1 MGTLPRY
8 YSLPLPVRKDLRRNR
23 ASDVVTRPDRW
34 QGNQAFTGAASRRES
49 RRGELSAAVNIP
61 PSALAPSGAPHGHEQ
76 QSLEGKNEVSGPHS
90 RGARPVISKQSAP
103 QLFPLQLQSIRHL
116 TNNNSIL
123 PNTLV
128 HLLLLPPP
136 LLINFLLVRPPYSP
150 ATSNYHSS
158 HPLSIRHTNT
168 IMPADAVRSLSAT
181 EDVER
186 IEAPVTWKAYM
197 MCAFAS
203 FGGIFFGYDS
213 GYINGVTGSERFI
226 ELIEGPPPPGTDPA
240 DWALSGSHLS
250 LITSILSAGTFF
262 GAIIAGDV
270 ADIIGRKWTIIAG
283 CLIYIVGVILQVA
296 TNGLGLIVA
305 GRLIAGL
312 GVGFESAIVILY
324 MSEICPK
331 KVRGALVAGY
341 QFCITIGLL
350 LAACVNYGVKE
361 YQNSAEY
368 RVPIGLQFIF
378 GLVLGVGLFLLPD
391 SPRYYVKRGRVE
403 KARKALSSVRGQPQ
417 DSEYVEAELAEIIA
431 NEEYER
437 SLIPAGSW
445 INGWMNCF
453 RGSVFKSNSNLR
465 KTILGTSLQ
474 MMQQWT
480 GVNFIFYYSTPFLSA
495 TGAIDN
501 VFLISLI
508 FTLVNVC
515 STPISFW
522 TVEWLGRRPLLIWGA
537 FGMLI
542 CQFLVAIIG
551 VTVGFNHTY
560 ENAAGETIANNIPAV
575 NAQIAFIAIF
585 IFFFAST
592 WGPGAWIVI
601 GEIFPLPIRSR
612 GVGLSTA
619 SNWLWNTI
627 IAVITPYMVSS
638 DEGDLKS
645 NVFWIW
651 GGLCTC
657 AFVYSYFLVPETKG
671 LSLEQVDKM
680 MEETTPRTSAKW
692 RPTTTYASQMGMK
705 GEKLEAN
712 VTEDVERKGS
722 IF

>member
-1 MGTLPRY
+1 
-8 YSLPLPVRKDLRRNR
+8 
-23 ASDVVTRPDRW
+23 
-34 QGNQAFTGAASRRES
+34 
-49 RRGELSAAVNIP
+49 
-61 PSALAPSGAPHGHEQ
+61 
-76 QSLEGKNEVSGPHS
+76 
-90 RGARPVISKQSAP
+90 
-103 QLFPLQLQSIRHL
+103 
-116 TNNNSIL
+116 
-123 PNTLV
+123 
-128 HLLLLPPP
+128 
-136 LLINFLLVRPPYSP
+136 
-150 ATSNYHSS
+150 
-158 HPLSIRHTNT
+158 
-168 IMPADAVRSLSAT
+168 MPADAVRSLSAT
-181 EDVER
+181 NDVER

-305 GRLIAGL
+305 GRLVAGL

-350 LAACVNYGVKE
+350 LAACVNYGVKD
-361 YQNSAEY
+361 YQGTAEY

-378 GLVLGVGLFLLPD
+378 GLVLGGGLLFLPD
-391 SPRYYVKRGRVE
+391 SPRYYIKRGRVE
-403 KARKALSSVRGQPQ
+403 QARKALSSVRGQPQ

-480 GVNFIFYYSTPFLSA
+480 GVNFIFYYSTPFLSS

-627 IAVITPYMVSS
+627 IAVITPYMVNS
-638 DEGDLKS
+638 DEGNLKS

-657 AFVYSYFLVPETKG
+657 AFVYAYFLVPETKG

-692 RPTTTYASQMGMK
+692 RPTTTYASEMGMK